1 MKGLKNV
8 MKPLMDET
16 TGAAGY
22 MICGGLHGETTMVN
36 GGSATTIIDH
46 PLSSLETSLWLLIP
60 SVGAISI
67 GLGHIVTALQVF
79 YMYPLLGPFCLLGI
93 GLGLVFVAAALITF
107 ITIFSNYPLA
117 HFIRQRRYAYV

>member
-1 MKGLKNV
+1 